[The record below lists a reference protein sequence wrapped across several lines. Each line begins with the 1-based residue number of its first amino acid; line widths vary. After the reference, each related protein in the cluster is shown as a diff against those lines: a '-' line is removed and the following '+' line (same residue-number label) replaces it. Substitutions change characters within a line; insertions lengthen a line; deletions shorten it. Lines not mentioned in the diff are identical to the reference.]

1 MPTGRAA
8 RATPR
13 KAALAL
19 ALELTLPAALRVT
32 VLPCRS
38 AQAGSRICGA
48 GSFWSVG
55 INGLV
60 TLLDIG
66 GRKAQVDQARAH
78 FNPAGG
84 AGRAEASAGARY
96 LAGSTDY
103 STVIV
108 AQTAA
113 YAARQNPIQSVVDQQ
128 MATVALI
135 QAIGGQWPKA
145 GTPEPAAM

>member
-1 MPTGRAA
+1 M
-8 RATPR
+8 
-13 KAALAL
+13 
-19 ALELTLPAALRVT
+19 TLQTVPDLQHRT
-32 VLPCRS
+32 VLLDEAVDGLAIEGER
-38 AQAGSRICGA
+38 ANGIYLDGTFGRGGHSRKI
-48 GSFWSVG
+48 
-55 INGLV
+55 L
-60 TLLDIG
+60 
-66 GRKAQVDQARAH
+66 ARLG
-78 FNPAGG
+78 AGG